1 MAKSSTRPAGRG
13 RTGTPARTGARARKA
28 AAKPPIRGAAGTTQV
43 VDWVRE
49 RIRHGRLVPGQRLV
63 EADIVAATGAS
74 RSMVREALRRLE
86 TEGLLAIE
94 EFRGA
99 SVKRLGRDEVRQ
111 IYQARM
117 ALEGLAAREC
127 AVRADAALRAR
138 LRDVQQELNDGEH
151 SGNHDRFARLNE
163 TWHGLIIAGSGNEY
177 IAQFLKRLTVPIY
190 RLLFASFYTTQR
202 IASANADHRLITA
215 AIVDGRA
222 DDAEQAM
229 RTHIR
234 NGLDALIELN
244 THFDT

>member
-1 MAKSSTRPAGRG
+1 MARSSTRS
-13 RTGTPARTGARARKA
+13 TPRARPNTPRKPAAKA
-28 AAKPPIRGAAGTTQV
+28 AARGAAGTVQI

-49 RIRHGRLVPGQRLV
+49 RIRHGGLVPGQRLV
-63 EADIVAATGAS
+63 EADIVASTGAS
-74 RSMVREALRRLE
+74 RGKVREALQRLE
-86 TEGLLAIE
+86 AEGLLTIE

-99 SVKRLGRDEVRQ
+99 SVKKLGRDEVRQ
-111 IYQARM
+111 IYEARM

-138 LRDVQQELNDGEH
+138 LHEVQQELNDGEH
-151 SGNHDRFARLNE
+151 TGNHDRFARLNQ
-163 TWHGLIIAGSGNEY
+163 TWHALIIAGSGNEY

-190 RLLFASFYTTQR
+190 RLLFASFYTAQR

-215 AIVDGRA
+215 AIVEGRA
-222 DDAEQAM
+222 DAAEQAM
-229 RTHIR
+229 RAHIR